1 MPNFY
6 RDLLARNLGG
16 LLLFILLLG
25 PLLARAQER
34 RYTLQGRVA
43 DAAGQGL
50 PGATVLLTGTT
61 IGASTDA
68 NGGYSLTATV
78 APGSY
83 SLTFSLVGYKTE
95 TRPLRLGPDE
105 TVTTDL
111 ALAEAQQKLDEV
123 VVVGSTVTVNRREL
137 GNAISTIQGS
147 ELTQSGSGGVLNSLQ
162 GKVPGAQ
169 ITQNSGDPAGSI
181 SVRLRGIHTL
191 AGSSDPLYVVDGVIV
206 SNASTNVSQLAL
218 TNDVG
223 VANVGQNRLADLNPN
238 DIASLNVI
246 NGAAAAAIY
255 GSRAA
260 NGVVLVT
267 TKRGKSGKPQISVNA
282 YSGTSQMAKKLD
294 LLTPE
299 EWTQRATEIINA
311 AWVKSGSGRLATD
324 DNARRR
330 QVLGLAA
337 GAYTPSLMPDD
348 RWSQPGHPGLD
359 YIDWQDAIFRTGVV
373 QNYQVSASGATP
385 NVNYFVSGNFNDQ
398 QGIVIGVNY
407 RRYSARANVEVKASD
422 KLKFGLNLTPTYSEA
437 SDPGVEGKDNLTQKF
452 ISMVPVAESTA
463 GLLTN
468 YGDNPVYQW
477 AGSSISPVGELTNRQ
492 QSTKTFRSL
501 ATVYGELEVLKNLR
515 LRSTVNLDNTDARA
529 KSYIPNS
536 KLVGSGATGTYS
548 GYRHITFVNENTAT
562 YNHTFAEKHDV
573 TVLAGYSYNYF
584 HTESDKLKSSG
595 GFVNGAVTTLNGA
608 TNISGVAD
616 NGTSET
622 QNTLVSQFAR
632 LQYAYQGK
640 YLLMASVRRDGSSR
654 FGSDSRWGVF
664 PAGSV
669 GWRISQENFL
679 KNVSFL
685 SELKVRGSIGFAGNN
700 NIGDYSS
707 LATLGVNSYTFGGAI
722 ATGQSPNSSPNADLR
737 WEKSRTLD
745 FGLDYGF
752 FRNRVF
758 GSFDYYTKT
767 SKDLLLS
774 VPVPSAS
781 GYSSQLRN
789 IGEVLNQ
796 GWEVELKTL
805 NFTGAFTWNTSINFS
820 HNENKVQHLGP
831 GDATIEIPSSYG
843 AASTILQVGQPMFS
857 FYSIVQNGILTQA
870 DIDSGAPIIQGEV
883 VGDPRYQDANNDKV
897 IDDKDRVIVGQP
909 SPKYTWGITNS
920 FSFKGFDL
928 SVLIQGQNGGQ
939 LYSLIGR
946 AIDNTNMGYNQN
958 VLGLQRD
965 RWISPENPGAGER
978 GRASTNFTPLKST
991 SWLYSS
997 NYYRVRNITLG
1008 YNLSTLIGT
1017 RFVQAAR
1024 IYVSAENFFGHDTY
1038 RGGYNVDAV
1047 NSNAGGGSF
1056 GVGTDYG
1063 GLPLTKSLT
1072 AGLNIT
1078 F

>member
-1 MPNFY
+1 MNTFYSWQRLRLAACVPLFLMTGPALAAAALPPAAARHAAADWQLTGKVTSPN
-6 RDLLARNLGG
+6 G
-16 LLLFILLLG
+16 
-25 PLLARAQER
+25 E
-34 RYTLQGRVA
+34 
-43 DAAGQGL
+43 GL
-50 PGATVLLTGTT
+50 PGVTIVVKGTT
-61 IGASTDA
+61 LGTSSNAD
-68 NGGYSLTATV
+68 
-78 APGSY
+78 GS
-83 SLTFSLVGYKTE
+83 FSLAVPETPGTLVFSFVGFQTQE
-95 TRPLRLGPDE
+95 RPFAGPENFSIRLADD
-105 TVTTDL
+105 T
-111 ALAEAQQKLDEV
+111 KSLDEV
-123 VVVGSTVTVNRREL
+123 VVVGYGTQKRSDVT
-137 GNAISTIQGS
+137 GAIATLDASKL
-147 ELTQSGSGGVLNSLQ
+147 EER
-162 GKVPGAQ
+162 P
-169 ITQNSGDPAGSI
+169 ITRVDQALVGQ
-181 SVRLRGIHTL
+181 L
-191 AGSSDPLYVVDGVIV
+191 AGVQVQQNTGLPGRGFTVQVRGNSSITAGNQPLYVIDGFP
-206 SNASTNVSQLAL
+206 LE
-218 TNDVG
+218 
-223 VANVGQNRLADLNPN
+223 
-238 DIASLNVI
+238 IASPNSNGNYSTGNPLDNI
-246 NGAAAAAIY
+246 NPSDIQSIEVLKDAAAAAIY

-267 TKRGKSGKPQISVNA
+267 TKRGKTGKAVISVNA
-282 YSGTSQMAKKLD
+282 YSGVSQMAKKLD

-299 EWTQRATEIINA
+299 EWTQRATEIVNA
-311 AWVKSGSGRLATD
+311 AWVKSGAGRSASQ
-324 DNARRR
+324 DNATRR
-330 QVLGLAA
+330 QILGLAP

-385 NVNYFVSGNFNDQ
+385 NINYFVSGNFNDQ

-407 RRYSARANVEVKASD
+407 RRYSARANVEVKAND
-422 KLKFGLNLTPTYSEA
+422 KLKFGLNLTPTYSES

-452 ISMVPVAESTA
+452 VTMVPVAESSA

-468 YGDNPVYQW
+468 YGENPVYLW
-477 AGSSISPVGELTNRQ
+477 GGSSISPVGELTNRQ

-501 ATVYGELEVLKNLR
+501 ATVYGELEPVKNLR

-536 KLVGSGATGTYS
+536 KLVGSGATGTFS

-562 YNHTFAEKHDV
+562 YSRVFAEKHDL

-595 GFVNGAVTTLNGA
+595 GFVNSAVTTLNGA
-608 TNISGVAD
+608 TNITGTAD

-632 LQYAYQGK
+632 LQYAFMGK

-654 FGSDSRWGVF
+654 FGEDSRWGVF
-664 PAGSV
+664 PAGSA
-669 GWRISQENFL
+669 GWRISQEGFM
-679 KNVSFL
+679 KNVAFL

-722 ATGQSPNSSPNADLR
+722 ATGQAPNSSPNADLR

-752 FRNRVF
+752 FRNRIF

-781 GYSSQLRN
+781 GYGSQLRN

-796 GWEVELKTL
+796 GWEVELKTN
-805 NFTGAFTWNTSINFS
+805 NFTGAFTWSTALNFS
-820 HNENKVQHLGP
+820 HNENQVVHLGP
-831 GDATIEIPSSYG
+831 GDAAIEIPSSYG
-843 AASTILQVGQPMFS
+843 AASAILQVGQPMFS
-857 FYSIVQNGILTQA
+857 FYSIVQDGILTQA
-870 DIDSGAPIIQGEV
+870 DIDSKVPIIQGET
-883 VGDPRYQDANNDKV
+883 VGDPKYRDADNSGA

-909 SPKYTWGITNS
+909 SPKYTWGITNT
-920 FSFKGFDL
+920 FSYKGFDL
-928 SVLIQGQNGGQ
+928 SVLVQGQNGGQ

-978 GRASTNFTPLKST
+978 GKASTSFTPLKST

-997 NYYRVRNITLG
+997 DYYRVRNITLG
-1008 YNLSTLIGT
+1008 YNLNTLIGT

-1024 IYVSAENFFGHDTY
+1024 VYASLENFFGHDTY

-1063 GLPLTKSLT
+1063 GLPLTKSVT
-1072 AGLNIT
+1072 FGLNVT